1 MKKNNKPVYWYSVC
15 KTMEIAGGHKLTLP
29 YKSKCR
35 NLHGHNWLV
44 RIWCGG
50 KKLNKCGM
58 VEDFTLLKKKI
69 HDRLDHKYLN
79 DIFDFNPTA
88 ENIGRWMLE
97 QVKTA
102 YRVEIQESTG
112 NVATVEKLMEA

>member
-1 MKKNNKPVYWYSVC
+1 MKKNKPVYWYSVC
-15 KTMEIAGGHKLTLP
+15 KTMEIAGGHKLALP

-50 KKLNKCGM
+50 AKLNKCGM

-97 QVKTA
+97 QVKSA

-112 NVATVEKLMEA
+112 NVATVEKLQEA